1 MIVYFLST
9 ESFMEYEDA
18 ERLFYSGRIPH
29 NSPVNVMSAKDG
41 QIIAKGSI
49 KSVINK
55 LKYM

>member
-1 MIVYFLST
+1 MTIYFFDT

-29 NSPVNVMSAKDG
+29 NSMVNAISSKDG
-41 QIIAKGSI
+41 CIVAKGTI
-49 KSVINK
+49 KNVINK